1 MKKSLLVLMSICSLS
16 LLNGCGTSAPPP
28 PPPPPPVATHFSVS
42 APATITAGTA
52 FNVTVSALDSS
63 NSVVPGYSGTV
74 HFASTDAQAMLPAN
88 SPLTNGTG
96 SFSVTLKTATNQTIT
111 VTDTGT
117 LTGTSSGTA
126 VSAGPA
132 TRVSVTLPSA
142 ATAGI
147 TLNFSVTVFDAY
159 NNVATGYA
167 GMLHFSSS
175 DSQAVF
181 PTNPGTLTNGTGTFP
196 VTLMTIANTTVSATD
211 TVAASLTASSS
222 AIPVFNNAATHF
234 VVATP
239 SSATTRATFTVQVKA
254 LDGANNISTGYSGT
268 VHFTSTD
275 TQAVFP
281 TNPGA
286 LTNGSGAFSATLET
300 AGSQTISASDT
311 VTTSL
316 TGTSNSIGVTA
327 SAVLTITS
335 VSPPTGTAGATYGP
349 SVTVVYVCRL
359 VNGSVFCS
367 LCTNPTYCASL
378 PPCFRNFIFPCRS

>member
-74 HFASTDAQAMLPAN
+74 HFASTDAQAVLPAD
-88 SPLTNGTG
+88 SPLTSGTG
-96 SFSVTLKTATNQTIT
+96 TFSVTLKTATNQTIT

-181 PTNPGTLTNGTGTFP
+181 PTNPGTLTG
-196 VTLMTIANTTVSATD
+196 
-211 TVAASLTASSS
+211 
-222 AIPVFNNAATHF
+222 
-234 VVATP
+234 
-239 SSATTRATFTVQVKA
+239 
-254 LDGANNISTGYSGT
+254 
-268 VHFTSTD
+268 
-275 TQAVFP
+275 
-281 TNPGA
+281 
-286 LTNGSGAFSATLET
+286 
-300 AGSQTISASDT
+300 
-311 VTTSL
+311 
-316 TGTSNSIGVTA
+316 SIGVIMQLA
-327 SAVLTITS
+327 NVEGLLRK
-335 VSPPTGTAGATYGP
+335 VGVDYVVVKAGAYKDIGSFARPMRPEERQVLQALLDDVYGQFVTAVAEHRGLDRKTVLGFADGRIYSGQQARALKMVDDLGGLQEAIEAAGKLAGIPGKPKVIYPRRRFSLRDLLSNQFGPGGATSLLPALP
-349 SVTVVYVCRL
+349 SLKTPLYL
-359 VNGSVFCS
+359 M
-367 LCTNPTYCASL
+367 P
-378 PPCFRNFIFPCRS
+378 